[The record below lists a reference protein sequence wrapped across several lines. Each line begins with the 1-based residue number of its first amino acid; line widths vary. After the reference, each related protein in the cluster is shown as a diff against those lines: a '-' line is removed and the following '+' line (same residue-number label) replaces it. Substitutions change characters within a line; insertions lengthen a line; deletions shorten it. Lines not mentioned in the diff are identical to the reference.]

1 MNNPLTAMMGAG
13 GGMMG
18 NKLMDRFFRK
28 VDGVVWDLMTGRV
41 GVRTSDGIVTIE
53 GEGDDSQ
60 ININM
65 FDQFGMEVPAF
76 AQSTPL
82 AAVNV
87 GDLIYGEKKV
97 IGWVI
102 EVKENAPKDPAV
114 AATATP
120 SVKRFRIMTPDG
132 TLKSWT
138 PPKMSMLGFD
148 SGVMVLRSLMNMLP
162 GGSNGLSQ
170 MQGMLM
176 PMMMM
181 GGDGIDMDMMM
192 PMMLMSQVG
201 TGDGTGAMGMGNM
214 AQMMPMMMMMNMMKG
229 GKGGNNGG
237 NGDDGFFGKRGR

>member
-1 MNNPLTAMMGAG
+1 MNNMMSTMMGG
-13 GGMMG
+13 NVG

-41 GVRTSDGIVTIE
+41 GVRSADGIVTIDGT
-53 GEGDDSQ
+53 GEDAQ
-60 ININM
+60 VNINM

-82 AAVNV
+82 SAVNV

-97 IGWVI
+97 LGWVI
-102 EVKENAPKDPAV
+102 EVKENTPKEPDPANPTAL
-114 AATATP
+114 AAP
-120 SVKRFRIMTPDG
+120 VVKRFRIMTPDG
-132 TLKSWT
+132 TIKSWT

-162 GGSNGLSQ
+162 GGSNGLNQ
-170 MQGMLM
+170 MQSMLM

-181 GGDGIDMDMMM
+181 GGDSIDLDAMM

-201 TGDGTGAMGMGNM
+201 TGDGTAAMGMGNM
-214 AQMMPMMMMMNMMKG
+214 AQMMPMMMMMSMMKG
-229 GKGGNNGG
+229 KGASS
-237 NGDDGFFGKRGR
+237 FFPKRSD